1 MYEPSK
7 NTVYIA
13 IAFTSIAALVG
24 VYSHW
29 DDISYALCDVVKP
42 ESNNGEVRLVDDE
55 SKSYTLI
62 NHGDGKETA
71 LYDDAEKSVTFHRDE
86 KGDIIWDAGLASLIP
101 TLAVGYYAFH
111 GFSAP
116 TAYMDA
122 PSMTYRATSPLTP
135 FDASTGASKSNSA
148 RVARTINEMTR
159 NRYNTKTSNRAHRI
173 GEKYGCGSVGAR
185 TSSGAS

>member
-24 VYSHW
+24 VYSYW

-42 ESNNGEVRLVDDE
+42 ELNNGEVRLVDDE
-55 SKSYTLI
+55 GKSYTLI

-86 KGDIIWDAGLASLIP
+86 KGNIIWDAGLASLIP

-122 PSMTYRATSPLTP
+122 P
-135 FDASTGASKSNSA
+135 SKSNSA

-173 GEKYGCGSVGAR
+173 GEKYGFGSVGAR

>member
-24 VYSHW
+24 TCAYW
-29 DDISYALCDVVKP
+29 DDITYAICDVVTPDK
-42 ESNNGEVRLVDDE
+42 NNGEVRLVDDE
-55 SKSYTLI
+55 GKSYTLI

-71 LYDDAEKSVTFHRDE
+71 LYDDNDKSVTFHRDD
-86 KGDIIWDAGLASLIP
+86 KGNIIWDAGLASLIP

-116 TAYMDA
+116 TARMDA
-122 PSMTYRATSPLTP
+122 PSMTYRVTSPLKP
-135 FDASTGASKSNSA
+135 FDENTRTGSSNSV
-148 RVARTINEMTR
+148 RVARTVNEFTR
-159 NRYNTKTSNRAHRI
+159 NRYNTEKSNRAHRI
-173 GEKYGCGSVGAR
+173 GEKYGFGSVGAR
-185 TSSGAS
+185 TSGGAS